1 MTSPV
6 VRVRF
11 APSPTGYLHIGG
23 ARTALFNWLFA
34 RQQGGQFVLRIEDT
48 DSERSKPEL
57 IDVIFRAL
65 EWLGLDWD
73 GTPVHQSERGGLY
86 TDAIAK
92 LLADGTAYWCD
103 CTPDDVK
110 ARAEARGGQPG
121 YDGHC
126 RERGLGPGEGH
137 VVRFHVPDEG
147 TTAFDDVIRGHVSF
161 ENANLEDFVIQRSN
175 GTPMFHLANA
185 VDDAEQGITHVVRGE
200 DLINVTPKVLLIRD
214 ALGTTGELTFAH
226 LPLIVNEKRQK
237 LSKRR
242 DDVSVGD
249 YIDRGYLPEAMV
261 NYLATLGWGA
271 PDGIEIRPLP
281 EIVELFRLED
291 VNSSGAFFDVK
302 KLQHFNGEYIRELS
316 IPQFV
321 STSTRWL
328 FDDTPWPAERFD
340 VATFE
345 VMAPL
350 VQERVK
356 LLSEVPG
363 YVDFLFLP
371 DAADRRRLVG
381 EGLREGPR
389 ARRRRARPRRR
400 RASPSASG
408 TAPPSRS
415 PSSPT
420 RRSTASPRARSRR
433 PSASRSPAAPSA
445 RPCSSRSRS
454 SAATRPS
461 GASPPP
467 APGSD
472 AGPAP
477 HLTHAALVLPHR
489 RGTGRAR
496 RALRRAH
503 LRPGVVGLALERH
516 GEGLGD
522 RGDGRG
528 PVERRALTGAGRPAR
543 PRRGALRGRRGPA
556 DRGHRRQ
563 AGR

>member
-57 IDVIFRAL
+57 IDVIFRSL
-65 EWLGLDWD
+65 EWLGLEWD
-73 GTPVHQSERGGLY
+73 GTPVHQSERGEMY
-86 TDAIAK
+86 AAAIAS
-92 LLADGTAYWCD
+92 LLADGSAYWCD

-126 RERGLGPGEGH
+126 RGRGLGAGEGR
-137 VVRFHVPDEG
+137 VVRFHVSDEG

-185 VDDAEQGITHVVRGE
+185 VDDADQGITHVVRGE
-200 DLINVTPKVLLIRD
+200 DLINVTPKVLLIRE
-214 ALGTTGELTFAH
+214 ALRTPGELTFAH

-249 YIDRGYLPEAMV
+249 YIDRGYLAEAMV

-321 STSTRWL
+321 SKSTRWL
-328 FDDTPWPAERFD
+328 YDETPWPTERFD

-345 VMAPL
+345 VLAPL

-371 DAADRRRLVG
+371 NAPIDEASWDKVFGKAPELAAAVLDHATARFAECEWISPALEIALFSYAEEHDVAKGKVQAPVRVAVTGRTVGPPLFESLEVLGRDETLRRID
-381 EGLREGPR
+381 R
-389 ARRRRARPRRR
+389 ARAR
-400 RASPSASG
+400 
-408 TAPPSRS
+408 
-415 PSSPT
+415 
-420 RRSTASPRARSRR
+420 
-433 PSASRSPAAPSA
+433 
-445 RPCSSRSRS
+445 
-454 SAATRPS
+454 
-461 GASPPP
+461 
-467 APGSD
+467 
-472 AGPAP
+472 
-477 HLTHAALVLPHR
+477 L
-489 RGTGRAR
+489 
-496 RALRRAH
+496 
-503 LRPGVVGLALERH
+503 
-516 GEGLGD
+516 
-522 RGDGRG
+522 
-528 PVERRALTGAGRPAR
+528 
-543 PRRGALRGRRGPA
+543 
-556 DRGHRRQ
+556 
-563 AGR
+563 